1 MSAFLSCLKYRNSIV
16 NIMPITLLWN
26 VYYDI
31 KQEQCQVIFKKYKEC
46 LVKKNLDEC
55 NKFRKILEKC
65 RNIKNN

>member
-1 MSAFLSCLKYRNSIV
+1 
-16 NIMPITLLWN
+16 MPITLLWN

-46 LVKKNLDEC
+46 LVKKKLDEC